1 MRTLP
6 ALALAALLAIGLTG
20 CSVSVTDAETPSDD
34 TATAP
39 PASQPTAGDDA
50 AAESGSETEPAREAG
65 EPSSPEDEEPQSAE
79 SDGGRSGGGDSWSE
93 EEADYRDDMLDAV
106 SRTLTCD
113 GEVTFTADDAG
124 TVAKVDGPCDRVVVD
139 MFAGVVI
146 AGEVGEIEVN
156 GSGNVIYLDSVDVIT
171 AAGDA
176 NSVSWLGDTP
186 EVNDSGAGNVI
197 ISGS

>member
-20 CSVSVTDAETPSDD
+20 CSVSVTDAEAPGDE
-34 TATAP
+34 TATASP
-39 PASQPTAGDDA
+39 GSQPAGDDT
-50 AAESGSETEPAREAG
+50 AAESGSETEPAD
-65 EPSSPEDEEPQSAE
+65 EPAAPEDEDPQPVAS
-79 SDGGRSGGGDSWSE
+79 SDSSSGGGDSWSE

-106 SRTLTCD
+106 TRTLTCD
-113 GEVTFTADDAG
+113 GEVTFTPDEAG
-124 TVAKVDGPCDRVVVD
+124 TVAKIDGPCDRIVVD

-156 GSGNVIYLDSVDVIT
+156 GSGNVIYLDSVDAIT

-186 EVNDSGAGNVI
+186 KVSDSGAGNVI